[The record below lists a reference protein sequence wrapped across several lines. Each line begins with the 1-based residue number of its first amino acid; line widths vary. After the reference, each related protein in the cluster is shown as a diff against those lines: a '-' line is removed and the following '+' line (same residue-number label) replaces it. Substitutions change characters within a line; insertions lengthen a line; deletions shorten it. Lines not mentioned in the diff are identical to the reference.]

1 MTDTDNYI
9 SSYCCNSTLFKMQ
22 LFHEDVCKIFSK
34 HSMDFLENLGRRNIV
49 MSQVMEAYF
58 AREIAKETGM
68 TVTADGGTGKADILI
83 EELQKEVECKLNT
96 PHGKRSHALQADWTA
111 LKKVGVDYLY
121 LIANPAFNKFA
132 VLQFENMSQEFYHR
146 PAPGSRNKVRIRLD
160 KAMDRCKVLHGDA
173 ININEQEIRKI
184 DNKLSALEDVK
195 RERLLGLGQRIRQ
208 TSERAKAT
216 RQKLLA
222 TTDRERARFER
233 KRQKLLTRRQ
243 NWATSPT
250 KWSFDLAPIMED

>member
-1 MTDTDNYI
+1 MTDTNNYI

-22 LFHEDVCKIFSK
+22 MFHEDVCEIFSK
-34 HSMDFLENLGRRNIV
+34 HNMDFLENLGRRNIV

-68 TVTADGGTGKADILI
+68 TVTADGGTGKADIVI
-83 EELQKEVECKLNT
+83 EDLQKEVECKLNT
-96 PHGKRSHALQADWTA
+96 PHGKRSHALQADWTS
-111 LKKVGVDYLY
+111 LKKVGIDYLY

-160 KAMDRCKVLHGDA
+160 KAMDRCKVLHGEA
-173 ININEQEIRKI
+173 ININEEEIRKI
-184 DNKLSALEDVK
+184 DQAMWETEKAK

-208 TSERAKAT
+208 ASERAVAT
-216 RQKLLA
+216 RKKLVA
-222 TTDRERARFER
+222 TTERERARFDR
-233 KRQKLLTRRQ
+233 KLEKLRARRH
-243 NWATSPT
+243 NWVTSPT